1 MKNINQQRPPLICK
15 SGLIRLISGFVR
27 ALVYVVLMGR
37 HKDPRG
43 EWQLL
48 RIDRRIPKAG
58 GSDFDG

>member
-43 EWQLL
+43 GV
-48 RIDRRIPKAG
+48 ATA
-58 GSDFDG
+58 